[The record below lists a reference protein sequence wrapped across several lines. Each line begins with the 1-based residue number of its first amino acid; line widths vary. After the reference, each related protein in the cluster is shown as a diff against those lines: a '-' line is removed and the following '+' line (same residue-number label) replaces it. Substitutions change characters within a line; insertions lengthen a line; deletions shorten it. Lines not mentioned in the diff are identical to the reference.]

1 MRVRLPDRLCRFL
14 KASLV
19 LWVTALP
26 GCAGENDA
34 PAIDWGSLRMR
45 AIEVEWYSLEDA
57 YQRIPLPSD
66 DAIGQYNVYVRS
78 VDRLFRTRLPL
89 SRLPELAAS
98 PKLLALPDDRFTSD
112 ILALMIKAFIQ
123 SGDRES
129 LVELLSKRCPS
140 LINMAETIEYYL
152 AYHGWRI
159 EDRMH
164 IFAEA
169 YERSQVPETR
179 HALVTAVRRSFA
191 GLGIR
196 GENEA
201 EFLDH
206 AMQWYERGK
215 GRLFVNREY
224 FLNEIAERGVTVYD
238 SYEKHPDLYDNPPP
252 SHEPLFMVVAPGAVG
267 NLGED
272 PDR

>member
-1 MRVRLPDRLCRFL
+1 
-14 KASLV
+14 
-19 LWVTALP
+19 
-26 GCAGENDA
+26 
-34 PAIDWGSLRMR
+34 
-45 AIEVEWYSLEDA
+45 
-57 YQRIPLPSD
+57 
-66 DAIGQYNVYVRS
+66 
-78 VDRLFRTRLPL
+78 
-89 SRLPELAAS
+89 
-98 PKLLALPDDRFTSD
+98 
-112 ILALMIKAFIQ
+112 
-123 SGDRES
+123 
-129 LVELLSKRCPS
+129 
-140 LINMAETIEYYL
+140 
-152 AYHGWRI
+152 
-159 EDRMH
+159 MH

-179 HALVTAVRRSFA
+179 HALVTAVRRNFV

-206 AMQWYERGK
+206 AMQWYEREK

-224 FLNEIAERGVTVYD
+224 FLNEIAERGITTYD
-238 SYEKHPDLYDNPPP
+238 FYEKYPDLYDNPPP

>member
-1 MRVRLPDRLCRFL
+1 
-14 KASLV
+14 
-19 LWVTALP
+19 
-26 GCAGENDA
+26 
-34 PAIDWGSLRMR
+34 
-45 AIEVEWYSLEDA
+45 
-57 YQRIPLPSD
+57 
-66 DAIGQYNVYVRS
+66 
-78 VDRLFRTRLPL
+78 
-89 SRLPELAAS
+89 LAAS
-98 PKLLALPDDRFTSD
+98 PKLLALPDDGFAHD
-112 ILALMIKAFIQ
+112 MIAFMIKAFIE

-140 LINMAETIEYYL
+140 LIRLGETIEYHL
-152 AYHGWRI
+152 AYHGWRF

-169 YERSQVPETR
+169 YERSQVAETR

-201 EFLDH
+201 EFLDN
-206 AMQWYERGK
+206 AMRWYQREK

-224 FLNEIAERGVTVYD
+224 FLNEIAERGITSYY
-238 SYEKHPDLYDNPPP
+238 SYEDHPDLYDKPPP
-252 SHEPLFMVVAPGAVG
+252 THEPLFKIVAPGAVG